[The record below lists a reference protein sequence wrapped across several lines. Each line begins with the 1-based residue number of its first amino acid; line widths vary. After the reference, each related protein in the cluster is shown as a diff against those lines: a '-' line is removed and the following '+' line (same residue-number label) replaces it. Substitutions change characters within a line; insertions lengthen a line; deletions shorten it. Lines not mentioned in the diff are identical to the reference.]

1 VYLWAPSR
9 LIFFSR
15 FFYPASEPVKNLSVK
30 TPKTAP
36 AAPFGYRPENSPLHR
51 CPAVVKLLALLFISA
66 FAYGSAPALGTLA
79 PGIAALGISLAAL
92 AAGIRPW
99 ELLRGSRPLLLL
111 ALFLLFLRAVEFV
124 PAPPFFRCNR
134 AEIPGG
140 LAQGLSMIVSFAG
153 GALLFAVTT
162 MRELRDGLGC
172 GPRGKRRALPFRFG
186 LALSL
191 MLGFLPRFFEI
202 WEETNMACEA
212 RGAAG
217 GVRRLFLVIPPA
229 VERMIE
235 KALDTAL
242 ALEGR
247 GLEL

>member
-1 VYLWAPSR
+1 M
-9 LIFFSR
+9 
-15 FFYPASEPVKNLSVK
+15 KNLSAK
-30 TPKTAP
+30 APKTAP
-36 AAPFGYRPENSPLHR
+36 AVPFGYRPGNSPLHR
-51 CPAVVKLLALLFISA
+51 CPALVKLLGLLLISV
-66 FAYGSAPALGTLA
+66 FAYGSVPVLGALAPA
-79 PGIAALGISLAAL
+79 IAALGIGLAAL

-111 ALFLLFLRAVEFV
+111 ALFLLFLRAVEFN

-134 AEIPGG
+134 GEIPGG
-140 LAQGLSMIVSFAG
+140 LAQGLSMVVSFAG

-162 MRELRDGLGC
+162 MKELRDGLGC
-172 GPRGKRRALPFRFG
+172 GKRRKQGNRAALRFRFG